1 MLNTILAKTKKISSM
16 SKSTETGF
24 IRASHLDFSELIEK
38 AKASERKRH
47 LLRLH
52 PNHEAE
58 LHTMINVFC
67 KGSYVQPHR
76 HLVTDEAGKPTTKGE
91 SFVALQGKGRIIQF
105 DDDGKILD
113 VADLDAEQQSMLWI
127 PHHCW
132 HTVLALTPIFI
143 VYENKTGPWKAETD
157 KAFHKAF
164 PAEGER
170 EAEAYLETWE
180 GLAGA

>member
-1 MLNTILAKTKKISSM
+1 M

-24 IRASHLDFSELIEK
+24 IHASNLDFSELIKK
-38 AKASERKRH
+38 ARASERKRH

-76 HLVTDEAGKPTTKGE
+76 HLVKDETGNLITKGE
-91 SFVALQGKGRIIQF
+91 SFVALQGKGRIIKF

-113 VADLDAEQQSMLWI
+113 VANLDAKQQSMLWI
-127 PHHCW
+127 PHNCW
-132 HTVLALTPIFI
+132 HTVLALSSIFI

-157 KAFHKAF
+157 KAFHEAF
-164 PAEGER
+164 PAEGNPR
-170 EAEAYLETWE
+170 AVTFLETWE
-180 GLAGA
+180 GLVGA

>member
-1 MLNTILAKTKKISSM
+1 M
-16 SKSTETGF
+16 SKSTKTGL

-52 PNHEAE
+52 PHHEAE

-67 KGSYVQPHR
+67 QGSYVQPHR
-76 HLVTDEAGKPTTKGE
+76 HLVSDDEGKLTTKGE

-157 KAFHKAF
+157 KAFHEVF
-164 PAEGER
+164 PAEGELQ
-170 EAEAYLETWE
+170 ADAFLETWE
-180 GLAGA
+180 GLAGT